1 MLCAITSARIIPSRP
16 TQCACD
22 PPARWC
28 SPHGRTMGDEGGD
41 AGGGGGEGHGEG
53 EGAAAVA
60 TGEIVTVVTVAMAVG
75 ISFTLHLLEVG
86 IRRFKYSTLMLKMIF
101 RETMI
106 VGVVSAVLY
115 GMERTDTSIEHDQVA
130 LSCTVHTALPPSTAC
145 QNSHGLVPLPLRSQE
160 LFEEVHMTMYCMCL
174 ICTFAATRVFPAAAC

>member
-1 MLCAITSARIIPSRP
+1 MIR
-16 TQCACD
+16 
-22 PPARWC
+22 C

-130 LSCTVHTALPPSTAC
+130 LSCTALCTPHCSPALHARTLTGSCRCLCARRSC
-145 QNSHGLVPLPLRSQE
+145 LRR
-160 LFEEVHMTMYCMCL
+160 FT
-174 ICTFAATRVFPAAAC
+174 